1 MHHSFV
7 PIENGNGSENV
18 SFKMTS
24 RFSNLF
30 RVYSNLL
37 KLQM

>member
-1 MHHSFV
+1 MYHSFV
-7 PIENGNGSENV
+7 PIDDANGSENV
-18 SFKMTS
+18 SFKMNS

-37 KLQM
+37 KLKM